1 MGALSVLGKFAKY
14 QSDVVK
20 QHLPDMILNL
30 IQMSSEVK
38 PQVKQQTKI
47 CFQELCSVI
56 DNVDILKIIPV
67 TIDAYME
74 PMKYTDKALDE
85 LVATSFINEVDSST
99 LGLLVPILI
108 RGMREKKVASK
119 RRAALVIGN
128 MCKLVNDPR
137 TAAEFYSILKPV
149 LERGIDEI
157 AIEEVRNVCSKSLE
171 TLERVASEA
180 SEISDNIIKEN
191 ELYELIQSETKNNDD
206 DLIRLSSRCCNGI
219 VLQNNRSYD
228 AWNQCIR
235 PYFSTLENIDDIVKI
250 IYDKAT
256 LNMTP
261 DKVDPEDEEEDLCNA
276 QFSLAY
282 GTRVLLHQTPFR
294 VKIGRKYGLVGPNG
308 AGKSTLM
315 KSIAGGN
322 LQGFPTELITVY
334 VECEIIGEKADM
346 SVIEYIMIKK

>member
-1 MGALSVLGKFAKY
+1 MIPFLLDKMIQHKEASLEICELILKKMNVYAMPVYKETIYNSFASLKWQIKVGALGVLGKFAKY

-191 ELYELIQSETKNNDD
+191 ELYKLIQSETKNNDD

-235 PYFSTLENIDDIVKI
+235 PYFSTLENIDDI
-250 IYDKAT
+250 
-256 LNMTP
+256 
-261 DKVDPEDEEEDLCNA
+261 
-276 QFSLAY
+276 
-282 GTRVLLHQTPFR
+282 LLSFFDFNLYFYF
-294 VKIGRKYGLVGPNG
+294 IL
-308 AGKSTLM
+308 STLVNQ
-315 KSIAGGN
+315 A
-322 LQGFPTELITVY
+322 Y
-334 VECEIIGEKADM
+334 
-346 SVIEYIMIKK
+346 